1 MGFRFLVTRNQQ
13 CERSLSPHEC
23 VATRHECPA
32 SAGGIAAGG
41 FVVDRI
47 SGSHHMLVHVSDA
60 RRTVTVPFHGAQS
73 IKTGTLRGII
83 RQAGLTV
90 EEFRRLL

>member
-1 MGFRFLVTRNQQ
+1 MSA
-13 CERSLSPHEC
+13 SL
-23 VATRHECPA
+23 PA
-32 SAGGIAAGG
+32 VDARQVLAALRQAG

-60 RRTVTVPFHGAQS
+60 RRAVTVPFHGARS
-73 IKTGTLRGII
+73 IKIGTLRGII

-90 EEFRRLL
+90 DEFRRLL

>member
-1 MGFRFLVTRNQQ
+1 MNARQVL
-13 CERSLSPHEC
+13 
-23 VATRHECPA
+23 
-32 SAGGIAAGG
+32 AALRRGG

-47 SGSHHMLVHVSDA
+47 SGSNHMLVHVSDA